1 MRIAQRIGIAFETGK
16 EEKPVLDVEM
26 HRRLWWTLVLFDA
39 RVGELTR
46 DNKTSP
52 LALSW
57 DARIPLNVSESDLQP
72 GSKELPM
79 PTSACSDALFVVV
92 RAELANFI
100 RHVDFYRLVIT
111 PGIEPGAIDIRPSTE
126 SSLGRPKT
134 LAALEQAIEDKY
146 LRFCDPQIP
155 LHYMTLWTTRSS
167 LAKYRI
173 MEMYTGAAGQ
183 VTTDTFTFWAIRWL
197 ECDTRLLTSPLT
209 SGFGWMVNMYFPFP
223 AYIQVLH
230 DLRRR
235 PLSKQAARGWE
246 AISANFASH
255 IMSGDDY
262 PSMFVAVGGRENPF
276 FEVLLKMV
284 VFSWEPREAALSQDG
299 ADVEIP
305 WVVTH
310 LRRLAAEARQDKNKT
325 TTANGPPPPSLDE
338 NLISAMDIGA
348 SSGAGSGGFPMA
360 PTPTDNFGDMGGAP
374 IMPFGP
380 YPSAGDMAGYQPFG
394 RDVDMSAMGSMLD
407 VDDTSWMKYFMN

>member
-1 MRIAQRIGIAFETGK
+1 
-16 EEKPVLDVEM
+16 M

-46 DNKTSP
+46 DSKTSP

-57 DARIPLNVSESDLQP
+57 DAHIPLNVSESDLQP
-72 GSKELPM
+72 GSREAPM
-79 PTSACSDALFVVV
+79 ATSACSDALFVVV
-92 RAELANFI
+92 RAELANFM
-100 RHVDFYRLVIT
+100 RHVDFYRMVIN
-111 PGIEPGAIDIRPSTE
+111 PGIEPGAVDMRPSAE

-155 LHYMTLWTTRSS
+155 LHYMTMWTTRSS

-183 VTTDTFTFWAIRWL
+183 VTAETFTFWAIRWL

-209 SGFGWMVNMYFPFP
+209 GGFGWMVNMYFPFP

-235 PLSKQAARGWE
+235 PMSKQAARGWD
-246 AISANFASH
+246 AVSANFAAH
-255 IMSGDDY
+255 ITSGDDY
-262 PSMFVAVGGRENPF
+262 PSMFVAVGGRDNPF
-276 FEVLLKMV
+276 FEVLLNMV
-284 VFSWEPREAALSQDG
+284 APSGAPREAALSQDG

-305 WVVTH
+305 WVVGH
-310 LRRLAAEARQDKNKT
+310 LRRLAAEARQDKNKM
-325 TTANGPPPPSLDE
+325 AAAGGPPPSSLDE
-338 NLISAMDIGA
+338 NLMSAMDIGA
-348 SSGAGSGGFPMA
+348 SSGAGPGGFPMPPA
-360 PTPTDNFGDMGGAP
+360 PADNFGGVGGAP
-374 IMPFGP
+374 MMPPGP
-380 YPSAGDMAGYQPFG
+380 YPSAPGMAGFPPFG
-394 RDVDMSAMGSMLD
+394 HDVDMSAVNSMLD
-407 VDDTSWMKYFMN
+407 VEDTSWMKYFMN